1 MHVGASPSGKAVD
14 FGSTIRGFES
24 LRPKQEQRRKNL
36 EQDRLDRVMDGETY
50 KRQHKEI
57 SDEIKQ
63 LEQQLNELEEEREEN
78 IDVFGRLMALTDDLH
93 DTYTNAEPNLK
104 EHLIGLFFDK
114 FVLRDKKI
122 IRVKYTKAVQVLLEN
137 RGVIINH
144 DWLPLLDGM
153 RTTWMQDI
161 RELDYDLQGLKDILL
176 PCINP
181 RIFA

>member
-1 MHVGASPSGKAVD
+1 
-14 FGSTIRGFES
+14 
-24 LRPKQEQRRKNL
+24 
-36 EQDRLDRVMDGETY
+36 
-50 KRQHKEI
+50 
-57 SDEIKQ
+57 
-63 LEQQLNELEEEREEN
+63 
-78 IDVFGRLMALTDDLH
+78 TDDLH